1 MLAVAMSVSS
11 IFLKTKGEEQI
22 KTFIEQFVANIVP
35 AAPETNAPAAEDL
48 FLTDDSAT
56 STNAIA
62 PIHDQR
68 VQAAQ
73 QQAASYIHQFIQNTY
88 SGTLGVTGMIFLLV
102 TAILMLTRIEETFND
117 IWGVARG
124 RNWLSRVVLYWAA
137 ITLVPL
143 LLTAALGM
151 SGGSHLEKTRAAISA
166 VPFLDGVLAQALPVV
181 IICFTF
187 AMFYKLMPNT
197 KVTFAAAFAGG
208 ALAGTAWHFY
218 NLLTFVLAARAVSAS
233 KIYGGLALVP
243 LLMGG
248 LYMVWIIVLFGA
260 QVAYAFQHRVA
271 YLQEK
276 LADNVNQRGR
286 EFVALRLMTHVGQ
299 RHQLGLLPPTVHEL
313 SAELAVPARLVRSI
327 LRTLLAARLVIEVA
341 GGETGY
347 APARPLD
354 AINCHHVL
362 AAMRAA
368 DGQELLTRDEP
379 VRAEVLGEFARIQDA
394 ERDAAST
401 VTLLAL
407 VNRAQTKLE
416 LDAPPD
422 ARRI

>member
-1 MLAVAMSVSS
+1 
-11 IFLKTKGEEQI
+11 
-22 KTFIEQFVANIVP
+22 
-35 AAPETNAPAAEDL
+35 
-48 FLTDDSAT
+48 
-56 STNAIA
+56 
-62 PIHDQR
+62 
-68 VQAAQ
+68 
-73 QQAASYIHQFIQNTY
+73 
-88 SGTLGVTGMIFLLV
+88 
-102 TAILMLTRIEETFND
+102 
-117 IWGVARG
+117 
-124 RNWLSRVVLYWAA
+124 
-137 ITLVPL
+137 
-143 LLTAALGM
+143 M

-422 ARRI
+422 AKRI